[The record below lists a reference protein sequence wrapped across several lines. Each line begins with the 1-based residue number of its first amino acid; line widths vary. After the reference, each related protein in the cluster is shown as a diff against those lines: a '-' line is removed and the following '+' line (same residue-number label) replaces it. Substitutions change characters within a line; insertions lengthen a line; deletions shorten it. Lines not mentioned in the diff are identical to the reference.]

1 MINPVFSVKSKSCQV
16 SFIFIDLTH
25 LAQLSLISSEKTRLI
40 LKHFMVSFLVLLP
53 DFFLVCL
60 GEGWLVVFVWFGF
73 CPVGYNVN

>member
-53 DFFLVCL
+53 DFF
-60 GEGWLVVFVWFGF
+60 F
-73 CPVGYNVN
+73 